1 MTLCEKVS
9 FNSMKNKKANSTFLN
24 HKKFNSHKE
33 YSIRFFSQISPR
45 ITLCDTLRETLQEL
59 LMWIDL
65 DDEESKPMII
75 DITNNKG
82 KPRRK
87 QRNCIPTFN
96 LYRKEVGDGT
106 GNKWIATFVYEIRNS
121 PDNAT
126 MLKNL
131 LCKYPLNLLMTWNL
145 FPTDLILLQKR
156 NYAWNRNSIKRIS

>member
-1 MTLCEKVS
+1 
-9 FNSMKNKKANSTFLN
+9 MKNKEVNSTFLN

-131 LCKYPLNLLMTWNL
+131 LCKISFESSNDIKFIPYN
-145 FPTDLILLQKR
+145 LILLQKKKLCVK
-156 NYAWNRNSIKRIS
+156 S